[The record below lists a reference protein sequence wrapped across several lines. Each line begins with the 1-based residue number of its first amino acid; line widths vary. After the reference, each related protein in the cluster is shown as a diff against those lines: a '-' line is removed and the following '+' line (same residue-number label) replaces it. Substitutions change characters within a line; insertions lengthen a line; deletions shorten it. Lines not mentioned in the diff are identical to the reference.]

1 MLKTHKIALDPN
13 NVQATVFAQHCGYA
27 RVAYNHTLAD
37 FKEGL
42 DNNEWRSISALN
54 KRFNATKRETYKWCD
69 ELSQIPANQAIWTNL
84 NNAITRWRSG
94 LSRFPRFKKRSH
106 GQSYQADSGRG
117 TISVDGQYIKLPKIG
132 WVRMFQSL
140 RYLGTICKVVISKK
154 GHRWF
159 ASILVDTFVDDPV
172 PNNRGK
178 PVVGVDVG
186 IKYLAVTSEGVYY
199 DNPKALKRH
208 ERKLKRLQRRFSRKV
223 KGSRNWYKLKDAIAK
238 RHYRITCIRE
248 DAHHKATTAIVNGAN
263 RIGIESLNVVGMV
276 KNRSLAKALSDA
288 SLSNFL
294 MRLKYKAD
302 HLGIKIVEADAFYP
316 SSKTCSN
323 CGTID
328 SDLSLSDRMYQCNDC
343 GHIQDRDLNAAI
355 NLKQLAAG
363 HSESL
368 NASGDSVSPCHNERH
383 ESVNE
388 EDSTG
393 QLLLFSLS

>member
-1 MLKTHKIALDPN
+1 MDKVIKQIA
-13 NVQATVFAQHCGYA
+13 VEA
-27 RVAYNHTLAD
+27 
-37 FKEGL
+37 
-42 DNNEWRSISALN
+42 
-54 KRFNATKRETYKWCD
+54 
-69 ELSQIPANQAIWTNL
+69 
-84 NNAITRWRSG
+84 
-94 LSRFPRFKKRSH
+94 
-106 GQSYQADSGRG
+106 
-117 TISVDGQYIKLPKIG
+117 
-132 WVRMFQSL
+132 QSL
-140 RYLGTICKVVISKK
+140 LKVIESNSPK
-154 GHRWF
+154 
-159 ASILVDTFVDDPV
+159 S
-172 PNNRGK
+172 
-178 PVVGVDVG
+178 VGVDVG
-186 IKYLAVTSEGVYY
+186 IKHLAVTSEGVYY

-208 ERKLKRLQRRFSRKV
+208 ERKLKRLHRHFSRKV

-238 RHYRITCIRE
+238 LHYRITCIRE
-248 DAHHKATTAIVNGAN
+248 DAHHKATTAIVNGAS

-276 KNRSLAKALSDA
+276 KNHSLAKALSDA

-294 MRLKYKAD
+294 MLLKYKAD
-302 HLGIKIVEADAFYP
+302 HLGIKIVAADTFYP

-328 SDLSLSDRMYQCNDC
+328 SDLSLSDRTYQCNDC

-368 NASGDSVSPCHNERH
+368 NASGDSVSPCQNERH